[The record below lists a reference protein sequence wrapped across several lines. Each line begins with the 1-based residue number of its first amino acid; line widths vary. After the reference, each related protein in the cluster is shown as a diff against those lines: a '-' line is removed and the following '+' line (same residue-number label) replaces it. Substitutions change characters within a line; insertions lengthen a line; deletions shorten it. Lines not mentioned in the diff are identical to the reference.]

1 MCTFLSLTAPHLLL
15 PHPHRLHSPLSQVD
29 MVTLAEQ
36 IIEATPD
43 RIKQDDFTAS
53 DSAPLRERS
62 GNLSKTMA
70 WLASYL
76 DTADQMPGLPPHG
89 SVLSTWIPSGFVFV
103 CVFILAKFRHFLN
116 FL

>member
-1 MCTFLSLTAPHLLL
+1 
-15 PHPHRLHSPLSQVD
+15 

-53 DSAPLRERS
+53 DSAAFRERS

-89 SVLSTWIPSGFVFV
+89 
-103 CVFILAKFRHFLN
+103 
-116 FL
+116 

>member
-1 MCTFLSLTAPHLLL
+1 
-15 PHPHRLHSPLSQVD
+15 

-43 RIKQDDFTAS
+43 RIKQEDFTAS
-53 DSAPLRERS
+53 DPAALRERS

-76 DTADQMPGLPPHG
+76 ETADQMPGLPPHG
-89 SVLSTWIPSGFVFV
+89 EGLRAARA
-103 CVFILAKFRHFLN
+103 LARFAQMSPGEDGSSHLPYSEMGIHGQRSKRGNKRSADALRVKITR
-116 FL
+116 